1 MKRLHDPVY
10 NQDMNWITRCPEC
23 ATVYQVTPDQLQV
36 AKGWLRCGQC
46 QHDFDST
53 GLILAWAGSG
63 AAVTTQVLDAPASER
78 LDIEDLLKR
87 EDRASVRARPT
98 ASVDLASFEEA
109 LSSFKPEIQK
119 TIVELSSAPSVS
131 AASEAMA
138 ESTDPDFQE
147 AIAPKRRSS
156 SVLWVGVLLLCLLS
170 QCLWIERHALMA
182 RWPALDAPFKAV
194 CRAIACRP
202 EFLRDV
208 NAMVIDSSSFT
219 QRDEGHELVWTI
231 RNSGEQALAMTAL
244 ELTLQDVQGQPLL
257 RRVLLPAD
265 VGAPPVLMP
274 GQIWAGQLLLRVDS
288 KTPVTGYRVLS
299 FYP

>member
-1 MKRLHDPVY
+1 
-10 NQDMNWITRCPEC
+10 MNWITRCPEC

-53 GLILAWAGSG
+53 GLILSWAGSG
-63 AAVTTQVLDAPASER
+63 SAVTGQEPYARASER

-87 EDRASVRARPT
+87 EDRAAVRTRPT

-119 TIVELSSAPSVS
+119 TIAELSSAPSVT
-131 AASEAMA
+131 AASEVVV
-138 ESTDPDFQE
+138 ESGGLDSQG
-147 AIAPKRRSS
+147 AIAPKRRSP
-156 SVLWVGVLLLCLLS
+156 SVLWVWILLLILLA

-182 RWPALDAPFKAV
+182 RWPALDAPFKVV
-194 CRAIACRP
+194 CRAIACHS

-274 GQIWAGQLLLRVDS
+274 GQIWAGQLLMRVDS
-288 KTPVTGYRVLS
+288 ELPVTGYRVLS

>member
-1 MKRLHDPVY
+1 
-10 NQDMNWITRCPEC
+10 MNWITRCPEC
-23 ATVYQVTPDQLQV
+23 ATVYQVAPDQLQV

-63 AAVTTQVLDAPASER
+63 SAVTTQKLDAPASER

-87 EDRASVRARPT
+87 EDRTAVRTRPT

-109 LSSFKPEIQK
+109 LSSFKPDIQK
-119 TIVELSSAPSVS
+119 TIAELTSTPSVS
-131 AASEAMA
+131 AASEAMTEA
-138 ESTDPDFQE
+138 TGPDSQE
-147 AIAPKRRSS
+147 ASAPNRRSP
-156 SVLWVGVLLLCLLS
+156 SVLWVWILLMVLLA

-182 RWPALDAPFKAV
+182 RWPVLEAPFKAV
-194 CRAIACRP
+194 CRAVACDS

-257 RRVLLPAD
+257 RRALLPAD

-274 GQIWAGQLLLRVDS
+274 GQIWAGQLLMRVDS
-288 KTPVTGYRVLS
+288 QIPVTGYRVLS